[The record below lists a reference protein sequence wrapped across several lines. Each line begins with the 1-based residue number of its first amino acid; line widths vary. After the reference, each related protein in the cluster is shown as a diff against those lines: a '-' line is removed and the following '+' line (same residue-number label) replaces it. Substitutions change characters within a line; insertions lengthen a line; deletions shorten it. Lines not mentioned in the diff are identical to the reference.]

1 MVIEDE
7 ETEETLLL
15 LRIQKVKN
23 MDPEQNIIRTNIQ
36 IKIKINQIVNI
47 TIWFDLPIPW
57 KYQKNTKF
65 LYLTTSLLS
74 TNKTLCNY
82 THYMAELLKN
92 SRQKIL
98 QITWFQKN

>member
-7 ETEETLLL
+7 ETEETLLV

-47 TIWFDLPIPW
+47 
-57 KYQKNTKF
+57 KVQKQ
-65 LYLTTSLLS
+65 Y
-74 TNKTLCNY
+74 
-82 THYMAELLKN
+82 
-92 SRQKIL
+92 
-98 QITWFQKN
+98 